1 MTNYLIIDLPTT
13 RKIGVVMF
21 WGIGKTVTTPSP
33 NAAMEVNDSHLNSNL
48 DRFDN
53 GATTQAVLKSI
64 ALEHKDNLEA
74 LLSFPLQERVA

>member
-1 MTNYLIIDLPTT
+1 MTSYLIIDLPAT

-21 WGIGKTVTTPSP
+21 WGIGKIVTTPNP

-64 ALEHKDNLEA
+64 ALEHKDNLES